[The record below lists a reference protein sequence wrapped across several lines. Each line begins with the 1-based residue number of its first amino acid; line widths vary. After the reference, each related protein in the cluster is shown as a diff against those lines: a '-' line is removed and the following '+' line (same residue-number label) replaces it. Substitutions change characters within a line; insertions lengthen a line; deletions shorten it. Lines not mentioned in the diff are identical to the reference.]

1 MVEFGFSLSS
11 EEHGSRAL
19 VEQARAAEEAGFSF
33 AMISDHFHPWV
44 ERQGNSSFVWSVLGA
59 IAASTERLRVGTG
72 VTCPM
77 IRIHPA
83 IVAQA
88 AATME
93 TLMPGRFMLGLGTG
107 ENLNEHIT
115 GDRWPSATE
124 RRRMLEEAIEV
135 IRELWN
141 GELTDHHGEHY
152 TVIDAKLYTLPEQ
165 PPPIL
170 VAASGQKSAELAGRL
185 ADGLVG
191 TAPDEETLKAFDDAG
206 GSGKP
211 RYAQVTLCYAR
222 DERTAIDT
230 VLEWWPQVGVGGE
243 ASQELPLPRM
253 FESAA
258 GVVKPGDVREAVAC
272 GPDVERHLEMIAP
285 YLDAGY
291 DHIYLH
297 QIGPDQEGFLRF
309 AREEL
314 LPRFEAPEVRKA
326 G

>member
-11 EEHGSRAL
+11 EEHGSRVL
-19 VEQARAAEEAGFSF
+19 VEQARMAEDAGFSF
-33 AMISDHFHPWV
+33 AMISDHFHPWI

-59 IAASTERLRVGTG
+59 IAASTERLRIGTG
-72 VTCPM
+72 VTCPL

-83 IVAQA
+83 IIAQA

-115 GDRWPSATE
+115 GERWPSATE

-135 IRELWN
+135 IRDLWK
-141 GELTDHHGEHY
+141 GELTDHRGEHY
-152 TVIDAKLYTLPEQ
+152 TVVDAKLYTLPEP

-170 VAASGQKSAELAGRL
+170 LAASGPKSAELAGRL
-185 ADGLVG
+185 GDGLIG
-191 TAPDEETLKAFDDAG
+191 TAPDEEALKAFDDAG
-206 GSGKP
+206 GKGKP

-230 VLEWWPQVGVGGE
+230 VLEWWPQVGVSGE

-253 FESAA
+253 FEAAA
-258 GVVKPGDVREAVAC
+258 GVVKADDVREAVAC

-285 YLDAGY
+285 YLDVGY

-314 LPRFEAPEVRKA
+314 LPRFDSVEMRQA